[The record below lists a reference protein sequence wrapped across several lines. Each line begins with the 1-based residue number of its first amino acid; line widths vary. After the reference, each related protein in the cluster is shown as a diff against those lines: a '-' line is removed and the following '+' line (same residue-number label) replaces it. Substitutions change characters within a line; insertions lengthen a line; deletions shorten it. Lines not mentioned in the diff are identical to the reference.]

1 MQTRKKVEKEYQ
13 RNSFSINPLICG
25 RLYHVEEYNRTE
37 FGVST
42 MKRGTPAGLLS
53 LNILH
58 PRYDTKNNLISYT
71 FSSIMLPLLGT
82 SAPISLM

>member
-13 RNSFSINPLICG
+13 RNSFSINPFICG

-58 PRYDTKNNLISYT
+58 PRYDTKNNLISYY
-71 FSSIMLPLLGT
+71 LPMCLT
-82 SAPISLM
+82 SFRGIT